1 MEYYPDE
8 YNEKEESKDNHFL
21 KKKTKR
27 GRKPKDQTII
37 TDKYKEKDDSFCK
50 NEIRSK
56 NSNEKLELPEIKENL
71 KIIKDIFSK
80 EKPENVPSE
89 LANLKNIEED
99 KYFVIKYWD
108 DKEDEKEKKENLDR
122 ILVQYLK
129 EYSQKVNKNYF
140 FLMLKLIVFLKEY
153 INSKTNEKASDE
165 KYAANI
171 VKNLGNDFVIL
182 FLKKERGEE
191 KQTLL
196 RYFKMESIKDI
207 NNEIKELYI
216 HLCFWLYEYK
226 YAESF
231 LIEYESDEENSEGDE
246 KQKKNKKTKKD
257 KKKSFNVKKI
267 K

>member
-171 VKNLGNDFVIL
+171 VKNLGNDFFIL
-182 FLKKERGEE
+182 FLGKKRGENN
-191 KQTLL
+191 QTLFE
-196 RYFKMESIKDI
+196 YFEMKNIPNIRNDL
-207 NNEIKELYI
+207 KELYI
-216 HLCFWLYEYK
+216 NLCYWLEKNK
-226 YAESF
+226 YSDSF
-231 LIEYESDEENSEGDE
+231 LIDYKDSSEKSKDDEG
-246 KQKKNKKTKKD
+246 KKNKNN
-257 KKKSFNVKKI
+257 KKKNKFKVK
-267 K
+267 